1 MTRLPDVGRW
11 EPGAPG
17 RLQQA
22 ALELFA
28 ERGFE
33 ATTVVDI
40 AERAG
45 VTERTFFRHYA
56 DKREVL
62 FAGEDRFQSVFVD
75 AIRTARPGTATADLI
90 ELALEAGGRALQDG
104 RDPGFPRIRNQIIA
118 ANEAL
123 QERELLKLA
132 KLRAALADA
141 LTTRGLDAFTARTVA
156 GTIVSVFVTAFERWI
171 SPDESRDLVELQKD
185 VLGTIRT
192 LIG

>member
-1 MTRLPDVGRW
+1 
-11 EPGAPG
+11 
-17 RLQQA
+17 
-22 ALELFA
+22 
-28 ERGFE
+28 
-33 ATTVVDI
+33 
-40 AERAG
+40 

-62 FAGEDRFQSVFVD
+62 FAGEDRFRSAFID
-75 AIRTARPGTATADLI
+75 AINDAPADVTTSELI
-90 ELALEAGGRALQDG
+90 AVALEAGGRTLQDG